1 MKRFLIIFL
10 TFISSFTYA
19 QNCKVSGRIFDDK
32 GFPVDMVSIQIKEF
46 PERGTTTDINGKFW
60 LDVPCNSD
68 LTLLFSHIEYKS
80 ESKRL
85 KFSENEEKDIV
96 VNFVT
101 KIHVTNDVIVS
112 ARKERINNLQKLD
125 PKIVN
130 IIPDISGGIEAILK
144 SMPGVVKNNEL
155 SSQYS
160 VRGGNFD
167 ENIVYVNGIEVYR
180 PFLTRSGQQEGL
192 SFVNPDLVSSL
203 YFSAGGFDAKYGDKM
218 ASVLDVRYKKP
229 LKNAGSASV
238 GFLGSSAH
246 IEGCNDNHRF
256 SYLAGWRYRTYKSIL
271 NSMDTKGDYKPS
283 FHDIQTYLTFDVNEN
298 LELSLLG
305 NVAINSYHFVPVT
318 RETSFGTVDEA
329 LKLKIYFEGQ
339 ELDKFNSYTGALAA
353 NYKLNN
359 DLKMT
364 FSLSSYYATES
375 ETFDIL
381 GQYFLNELDKELG
394 SDNVGDSLM
403 NVGVGTFLNH
413 ARNYLTANV
422 YDGGYSGNYR
432 YGKNSMIWG
441 ANLRHEIIDDNL
453 HEWEMIDSAGY
464 SIPYND
470 SLVGMSSFIYGDRII
485 NSNRITSYLQ
495 NTWMFGTDS
504 SGFSFTAGA
513 RTHYWDF
520 NNEFLFSPRF
530 SASYKPEWKRDF
542 LFRAATG
549 VYYQPPFYKEIR
561 DLSGNINENIK
572 SQRSFHFV
580 LGSDYQFKAWD
591 RDFKFITEIYYKYF
605 DNLIPYFIENV
616 RVRYTGKNNAKGY
629 AAGIDFKINGEFVPG
644 VESWAS
650 MSIMQTREDI
660 LDDKI
665 ETTDTAGNITV
676 TYPGFIPRPTDQL
689 VNFGL
694 FFQDYLPMNPSY
706 KMQLSLLFGTGLPF
720 GPPKS
725 ERYEQVFRMPA
736 YRRVDIGFSK
746 VIISEDKENTLKG
759 PGKFFKSLWAGVEVY
774 NLLDTKNTVS
784 YQWVSDIRNHQ
795 YAVPNYLTSRR
806 LNIRLI
812 AKF

>member
-1 MKRFLIIFL
+1 MYKYLILYICL
-10 TFISSFTYA
+10 ISAGLNA
-19 QNCKVSGRIFDDK
+19 QTCKVSGRISDEK
-32 GFPVDMVSIQIKEF
+32 GNPVEMTSIQIKEF
-46 PERGTTTDINGKFW
+46 PEKGTSSDINGKFW
-60 LDVPCNSD
+60 LDVPCNTNI
-68 LTLLFSHIEYKS
+68 TLLFSHIEFKS
-80 ESKRL
+80 ESRKI
-85 KFSENEEKDIV
+85 KIAEGENKSIDIRF
-96 VNFVT
+96 VNAT
-101 KIHVTNDVIVS
+101 QVTNEVNIS
-112 ARKERINNLQKLD
+112 ARKERITNLQKLD

-130 IIPDISGGIEAILK
+130 IIPDLSGGIERILK

-167 ENIVYVNGIEVYR
+167 ENLVYVNGIEVYR

-229 LKNAGSASV
+229 RKNAASASA
-238 GFLGSSAH
+238 GFLGASAH
-246 IEGCNDNHRF
+246 AEGCSKDYRF

-283 FHDIQTYLTFDVNEN
+283 FHDVQTYFTYDLNEN
-298 LELSLLG
+298 LELSFLG
-305 NVAINSYHFVPVT
+305 NAAINSYHFVPTT

-339 ELDKFNSYTGALAA
+339 ELDRFNSYTGALAA
-353 NYKLNN
+353 NYRLND

-364 FSLSSYYATES
+364 FSFSSYLANES
-375 ETFDIL
+375 ETFDIM

-403 NVGVGTFLNH
+403 NIGVGTFLNH
-413 ARNYLTANV
+413 ARNTLQANV
-422 YDGGYSGNYR
+422 YDAGYSGNYR
-432 YGKNSMIWG
+432 KNKNSLLWG
-441 ANLRHEIIDDNL
+441 ANYRHEVINDNL

-470 SLVGMSSFIYGDRII
+470 TVVGMSTFIYGSRII
-485 NSNRITSYLQ
+485 NSNRVTSYVQ
-495 NTWMFGTDS
+495 HTWMFGTDT
-504 SGFSFTAGA
+504 SGFSFTAGGRA
-513 RTHYWDF
+513 HYWDF
-520 NNEFLFSPRF
+520 TNELLLSPRL
-530 SASYKPEWKRDF
+530 SASFKPKWKRDF
-542 LFRAATG
+542 LFRAASG
-549 VYYQPPFYKEIR
+549 VFYQPPFYKEIR
-561 DLSGNINENIK
+561 NLQGEINNNIK

-580 LGSDYQFKAWD
+580 IASDYQFKAWD
-591 RDFKFITEIYYKYF
+591 RDFKFITELYYKYF

-616 RVRYTGKNNAKGY
+616 RVRYTGQNNAKGY

-650 MSIMQTREDI
+650 LSVMQTREDI
-660 LDDKI
+660 LDDRKV
-665 ETTDTAGNITV
+665 TTDSAGVVTI
-676 TYPGFIPRPTDQL
+676 TYPGYIPRPTDQL

-694 FFQDYLPMNPSY
+694 FFQDFLPMNPSY
-706 KMQLSLLFGTGLPF
+706 KMQLSLLFGSGLPF

-746 VIISEDKENTLKG
+746 VIINEEKENNRKG
-759 PGKFFKSLWAGVEVY
+759 PTRFIKSLWTGVEIY

-784 YQWVSDIRNHQ
+784 YQWISDINNHQ

>member
-1 MKRFLIIFL
+1 LSGFRSFNRYSRCSCRNGKYSYKRTSRTRYHI
-10 TFISSFTYA
+10 
-19 QNCKVSGRIFDDK
+19 
-32 GFPVDMVSIQIKEF
+32 
-46 PERGTTTDINGKFW
+46 TTSDINGRYW
-60 LDVPCNSD
+60 LSVPCNKD
-68 LTLLFSHIEYKS
+68 ITLVFSHIEFKTEYKKIKNSGS
-80 ESKRL
+80 ET
-85 KFSENEEKDIV
+85 NNIDIS
-96 VNFVT
+96 F
-101 KIHVTNDVIVS
+101 VS
-112 ARKERINNLQKLD
+112 ALTTTNQVNITARQERITNLQKLD

-130 IIPDISGGIEAILK
+130 IIPDVSGGIEAILK
-144 SMPGVVKNNEL
+144 AMPGVVKHNEL

-167 ENIVYVNGIEVYR
+167 ENLVYVNGIEVYR

-229 LKNAGSASV
+229 RANASSASV
-238 GFLGSSAH
+238 GFLGATAH
-246 IEGCNDNHRF
+246 LEGCSKNYRF
-256 SYLAGWRYRTYKSIL
+256 TYLGGWRYRTYKSIL

-283 FHDIQTYLTFDVNEN
+283 FHDIQTYLTYDISEN
-298 LELSLLG
+298 LELSFLG
-305 NVAINSYHFVPVT
+305 NVALNKYHFIPVT

-339 ELDKFNSYTGALAA
+339 EVDLFNSVSGAVAA
-353 NYKLNN
+353 NYRLSD

-364 FSLSSYYATES
+364 VSFATYKAYES
-375 ETFDIL
+375 ETFDIM

-394 SDNVGDSLM
+394 SDNLGDSLM

-413 ARNYLTANV
+413 ARNYLEATV
-422 YDGGYSGNYR
+422 YDGGYSGSYR
-432 YGKNSMIWG
+432 YDQNTLLWG
-441 ANLRHEIIDDNL
+441 TNLRKEIINDNL

-464 SIPYND
+464 SIPYTD
-470 SLVGMSSFIYGDRII
+470 SVVGMYTFISGSRLFI
-485 NSNRITSYLQ
+485 SNRVTSYLQ
-495 NTWMFGTDS
+495 HTWMSGTDS
-504 SGFSFTAGA
+504 AGYSLTTGCRA
-513 RTHYWDF
+513 QYWDF
-520 NNEFLFSPRF
+520 TNEFLVSPRI
-530 SASYKPEWKRDF
+530 SASLKPEWRRDF

-549 VYYQPPFYKEIR
+549 IYYQPPFYKELR
-561 DLSGNINENIK
+561 NLQGEINYNIK

-591 RDFKFITEIYYKYF
+591 RDFKFITELYYKYY
-605 DNLIPYFIENV
+605 DNLIPYYIENV
-616 RVRYTGKNNAKGY
+616 RIRYTGQNNAVGY
-629 AAGIDFKINGEFVPG
+629 AAGVDFKINGEFVEG

-650 MSIMQTREDI
+650 MSIMQTKEDI
-660 LDDKI
+660 KDDQQLI
-665 ETTDTAGNITV
+665 TDSAGNV
-676 TYPGFIPRPTDQL
+676 SLVYPGYIPRPTDQL

-706 KMQLSLLFGTGLPF
+706 KMQLSLLFGSGLPF

-725 ERYEQVFRMPA
+725 ERYMQVFRMPP

-746 VIISEDKENTLKG
+746 VIINENKENNRKG
-759 PGKFFKSLWAGVEVY
+759 PARFIKSLWTGIEIY

-784 YQWVSDIRNHQ
+784 YQWVTDIRDHQ